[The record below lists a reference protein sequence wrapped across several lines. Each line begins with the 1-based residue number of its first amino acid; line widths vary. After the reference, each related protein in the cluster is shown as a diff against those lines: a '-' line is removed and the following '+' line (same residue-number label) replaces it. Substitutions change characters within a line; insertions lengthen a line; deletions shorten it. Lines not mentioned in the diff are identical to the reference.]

1 MRCLVGE
8 GTRDPRRHFA
18 FCLFFFFPWWLLAAM
33 LRTVVTVPSW
43 YNGRRRPLLSRV
55 PNLGE
60 LAFLFSETSI
70 ALGQADGGARAVSRC
85 FRDCLLRWRRRGSLL
100 SSPSGKTACRISI
113 HWMTRLSTPVIKAVK
128 VASPARC
135 CRDLLQ
141 DPLLGKPLKLPCVPK
156 RDGPYELPHPLL
168 QRGTGPERAAQ
179 VVDRFGIPDNLW
191 TK

>member
-1 MRCLVGE
+1 
-8 GTRDPRRHFA
+8 
-18 FCLFFFFPWWLLAAM
+18 
-33 LRTVVTVPSW
+33 
-43 YNGRRRPLLSRV
+43 
-55 PNLGE
+55 
-60 LAFLFSETSI
+60 
-70 ALGQADGGARAVSRC
+70 
-85 FRDCLLRWRRRGSLL
+85 
-100 SSPSGKTACRISI
+100 
-113 HWMTRLSTPVIKAVK
+113 LSTPVIKAVK